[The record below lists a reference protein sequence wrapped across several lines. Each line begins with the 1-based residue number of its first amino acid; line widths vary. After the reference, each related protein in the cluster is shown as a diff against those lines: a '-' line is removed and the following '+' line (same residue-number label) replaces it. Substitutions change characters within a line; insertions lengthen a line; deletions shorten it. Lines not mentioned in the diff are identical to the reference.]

1 MNDKF
6 ETLNKFKGFGNP
18 TGDFWFI
25 GIEEAM
31 PTTFDSLQETLTNY
45 QEEILSTKIGEIKET
60 ADRLGNKFTKVYDI
74 MSKIITNGDNWK
86 EYRDSRLLQA
96 DSCEFQ
102 MNLFPLGKPRVLTWP
117 TYYNEL
123 FSIPSIDFYIDH
135 VKSTR
140 FKMLKSFWDKYHPM
154 TTICFGT
161 SFQNDFKTVFNLSDS
176 EEVSFNEEKIYF
188 YPKERILI
196 TPFFD
201 YRQLKSK
208 GISKIIEI
216 IKDLRK

>member
-25 GIEEAM
+25 GIEEALS
-31 PTTFDSLQETLTNY
+31 TTTETLKNY
-45 QEEILSTKIGEIKET
+45 DKEILPTKNGEIKET
-60 ADRLGNKFTKVYDI
+60 ANRLGSRFTKVYDI
-74 MSKIITNGDNWK
+74 MSKIVINGDNWK
-86 EYRDSRLLQA
+86 EYRDNRLLQA
-96 DSCEFQ
+96 DSNEFQ
-102 MNLFPLGKPRVLTWP
+102 MNLFPLGKPRVSNWP
-117 TYYNEL
+117 THYNEL
-123 FSIPSIDFYIDH
+123 FSIPSIDIYLDH
-135 VKSTR
+135 VKATR
-140 FKMLKSFWDKYHPM
+140 FKMLNAFWVKYHPR

-161 SFQNDFKTVFNLSDS
+161 SFLNDFKAVFNLSDS
-176 EEVSFNEEKIYF
+176 EEILYKEEKIYF
-188 YPKERILI
+188 YPQERILI

-208 GISKIIEI
+208 GLMKIIEI